1 MKLKNISLALGVL
14 AISTMAFGQ
23 KKNETSA
30 ALERQKAYGFLM
42 KQDYENAKAS
52 MLSAKDFVEKA
63 AAHEDTKNSQKTL
76 WLKGDIYLGL
86 VSIAMQSQDMAF
98 LQELD
103 STIMEDALAALDKG
117 YHMDSKKYK
126 DDIEETVQMNVG
138 SLNGMA
144 SMLYEA
150 EQFEPAAEAYDGVA
164 ELYSTIDVLDTAI
177 IFNSALCFEK
187 AEKYQE
193 AAERY
198 EKIAKVGY
206 RGTTSA
212 VLASS
217 AYRKAGDFDKAKAVI
232 AEARKSNPT
241 DRELLLE
248 SVNTSLAEG
257 DAEGA
262 QSALDAA
269 IATDPN
275 NKQLHY
281 AIGTIYTD
289 LGKNE
294 EAEKAFQKAL
304 EIDPDYV
311 EAQYNLGA
319 HLVTWAG
326 DLRTEAN
333 QLKLNDPNYDKII
346 KQSDDT
352 YKRALVPLEKYIQA
366 YPEDK
371 AVLNILFQINKNLK
385 NTEKAMEYKKRM
397 DALQSILT

>member
-42 KQDYENAKAS
+42 KQDFENAKAS
-52 MLSAKDFVEKA
+52 MMSAKEFVDLA
-63 AAHEDTKNSQKTL
+63 AAHEDTKDNQKTL

-86 VSIAMQSQDMAF
+86 VNIAMQSQDMAF

-103 STIMEDALAALDKG
+103 STIMEDALASLDRG
-117 YHMDSKKYK
+117 YDLGKKYK

-150 EQFEPAAEAYDGVA
+150 KQFEPAAEAYDGVA
-164 ELYSTIDVLDTAI
+164 ELYNTIDVLDTAT

-187 AEKYQE
+187 AEKFPE

-212 VLASS
+212 VLASAS
-217 AYRKAGDFDKAKAVI
+217 YRKAGNYEKAKAVV

-281 AIGTIYTD
+281 TIGTIYID
-289 LGKNE
+289 LGKNKEAE
-294 EAEKAFQKAL
+294 EALNKAL

-311 EAQYNLGA
+311 DAQYQLGA
-319 HLVTWAG
+319 HLVTWGG
-326 DLRTEAN
+326 DIKTEASK
-333 QLKLNDPNYDKII
+333 LKLNDPNYDNLMEE
-346 KQSDDT
+346 SNAT
-352 YKRALVPLEKYIQA
+352 YERALIPLEKYIVS

-371 AVLNILFQINKNLK
+371 AVLTILFQIHKNLK
-385 NTEKAMEYKKRM
+385 NTEKALEYKKRA
-397 DALQSILT
+397 DAL